1 MNRYSV
7 PATGYFFAFGAY
19 LIWGLYPFFWRELNH
34 VEPLE
39 ILAHRILWCLP
50 CALPVLL
57 SRQNRDQ
64 LRHLKHAK
72 QWLFVCLSALCITN
86 NWFLY
91 IWMVSRERVQDA
103 SLGYFLTPLMG
114 VVIGVVIYRER
125 LNITKL
131 IALAIAAAGVL
142 YLVISNGSVPLA
154 ALALAFTFA
163 IYGPLR
169 RSSGLGA
176 VSGLLMESI
185 LLSLPAVLLLTY
197 LAQYDSGL
205 AFANAGLSTS
215 ALLIVGG
222 VMTFIPLAMYAAG
235 ARRLE
240 LSSLSIYFY
249 TVPSLI
255 FISALV
261 IGEQI
266 SHNKLIC
273 FACIWFSLAIY
284 SYDLLKSNSRAKV
297 LQGRA

>member
-1 MNRYSV
+1 MSRDAA
-7 PATGYFFAFGAY
+7 PAAGYFFAFGAY
-19 LIWGLYPFFWRELNH
+19 IIWGLYPFYWSQLNH

-50 CALPVLL
+50 CALPILL
-57 SRQNRDQ
+57 SRQNREQ
-64 LRHLKHAK
+64 LRSLKHAK
-72 QWLFVCLSALCITN
+72 QWLFVTLSALCITN

-91 IWMVSRERVQDA
+91 IWMVSNERVQDA

-114 VVIGVVIYRER
+114 AVLGVVIYRER

-131 IALAIAAAGVL
+131 VALAIAAAGVL
-142 YLVISNGSVPLA
+142 YLVISNGSLPLA

-176 VSGLLMESI
+176 VTGLLMESI
-185 LLSLPAVLLLTY
+185 LLSLPAVLLLAY
-197 LAQYDSGL
+197 LAQHNYQL
-205 AFANAGLSTS
+205 AFANAGFSTS

-222 VMTFIPLAMYAAG
+222 VMTFTPLAMYAAG

-240 LSSLSIYFY
+240 LSNLSVYFY

-255 FISALV
+255 FVSALAL
-261 IGEQI
+261 GEQI
-266 SHNKLIC
+266 SSNKLLC
-273 FACIWFSLAIY
+273 FACIWLSLAIY
-284 SYDLLKSNSRAKV
+284 SYDLLKARTRKPKPT
-297 LQGRA
+297 